1 MKKDAEKIKSAA
13 EWQGTDRYAGIDS
26 YEKIELKAGT
36 QVCALI
42 SYDKEGKMKP
52 CEYLFPKEQL
62 DQVGNDA
69 TQLSEKLQVRPFI
82 DSMLKSGSYRSEVA
96 MFELKRD
103 LVVEGGKIAE
113 NTSYGEG
120 GLTQY
125 YIPATKFSNYLEDG
139 TLKHAKF
146 GKSSEVLLLDH
157 LSLSEKQCKEIV
169 SKQNQLL
176 MRRNLFCHQKA
187 KLDAIDIIQN
197 SPNSTDVVKAVE
209 NLEKLNGHIFQIKK
223 DLSDSVKAIGPVR
236 SPLYD
241 SLNKQLA
248 VEIKYREMHPD
259 TLVLS
264 NVKLKGEESR
274 TTQEIFDKSNL
285 NVVVIDHR
293 QSKVEEIS
301 ENLFNK
307 MNGYKPEKE
316 WNDIDVKAQG
326 LGEVMNINQI
336 NQQSKTLMQATELR
350 IRDFSQVETIA
361 LQGSDGKMMECAL
374 ASHFTEASVQ
384 KIQQGTNG
392 ELTEALEMKDGRLA
406 KLYME
411 GNRAQL
417 FLSKDRVEMEQQVNH
432 LPIEQSDKK
441 LLLAGGAVM
450 CNNMLMKIDGELNAI
465 VPAPRGPMAGC
476 AANMCV
482 APTVVKHHTKP
493 KKRKGMSV

>member
-125 YIPATKFSNYLEDG
+125 YIPVTKFSNYLEDG

-223 DLSDSVKAIGPVR
+223 DLIDSVKAIGPVR

-259 TLVLS
+259 ALVLS

-274 TTQEIFDKSNL
+274 TTHEVLDKNNL
-285 NVVVIDHR
+285 NVVIDNGR
-293 QSKVEEIS
+293 SKVDEVS

-307 MNGYKPEKE
+307 MDGYKPEKE

-326 LGEVMNINQI
+326 LEEVMNINQI
-336 NQQSKTLMQATELR
+336 NQESKELMQATELR
-350 IRDFSQVETIA
+350 HRDFSKVETLA
-361 LQGSDGKMMECAL
+361 FQGTDGRLLEYKLSD
-374 ASHFTEASVQ
+374 HFTEESVK
-384 KIQQGTNG
+384 KIQCCTNG
-392 ELTEALEMKDGRLA
+392 AMTEPLQMKDGRVA
-406 KLYME
+406 KLYLE
-411 GNRAQL
+411 GNKAQL
-417 FLSKDRVEMEQQVNH
+417 FLSKDKEQLKQQVDNMP
-432 LPIEQSDKK
+432 LEQHAKAS
-441 LLLAGGAVM
+441 LLAGDSVM
-450 CNNMLMKIDGELNAI
+450 CKNVMVKIDNDLSAI
-465 VPAPRGPMAGC
+465 VPAHC
-476 AANMCV
+476 ASYPSCNATMCK
-482 APTVVKHHTKP
+482 VKQRTNNGKN
-493 KKRKGMSV
+493 KSVPI

>member
-1 MKKDAEKIKSAA
+1 MKKDTEKLKSAA

-36 QVCALI
+36 QICALI
-42 SYDKEGKMKP
+42 SYDKEEKMKP

-103 LVVEGGKIAE
+103 LVVEGGTIAE

-139 TLKHAKF
+139 TLKRAKF
-146 GKSSEVLLLDH
+146 GESSEVLLLDH

-187 KLDAIDIIQN
+187 KLDAMDIIQN

-209 NLEKLNGHIFQIKK
+209 NLEKLNGNILRLKK
-223 DLSDSVKAIGPVR
+223 KLSESVKKIGPVR

-248 VEIKYREMHPD
+248 GEIKYREMHPD
-259 TLVLS
+259 TLMLS
-264 NVKLKGEESR
+264 NVRLKGEESR
-274 TTQEIFDKSNL
+274 TIQEVFEKNNL
-285 NVVVIDHR
+285 NVVIDPG
-293 QSKVEEIS
+293 QNKVKEIS

-307 MNGYKPEKE
+307 MDGYKPEKE
-316 WNDIDVKAQG
+316 WNDIDVKSQG
-326 LGEVMNINQI
+326 LGEVMNINHI

-361 LQGSDGKMMECAL
+361 LQGSDGKMVECAL
-374 ASHFTEASVQ
+374 TAHFTEASIQ
-384 KIQQGTNG
+384 KIHKGVNG
-392 ELTEALEMKDGRLA
+392 EMTEALEMKDGRMA

-417 FLSKDRVEMEQQVNH
+417 FLSRDREEVEQQVKR
-432 LPIEQSDKK
+432 LPIEETDKK
-441 LLLAGGAVM
+441 LLLAGGTIT
-450 CNNMLMKIDGELNAI
+450 CKNMLMKIDGELNAI
-465 VPAPRGPMAGC
+465 VPAPRGPMVGC
-476 AANMCV
+476 AVNMCV
-482 APTVVKHHTKP
+482 APTVVKHHMKP